1 MHIIPKLI
9 PKKMIEIVYIQ
20 DDCKSKCCIYEN
32 IFSPG
37 IRSYLWG
44 RFSQSLNSK

>member
-20 DDCKSKCCIYEN
+20 DDYCIYEN
-32 IFSPG
+32 IFFPG

-44 RFSQSLNSK
+44 RFPQSFNSK